1 MSDQGA
7 RVRLTTTLLLAGR
20 QWRRL
25 AQEVLAAEDIS
36 EARAAALLWVRR
48 LGGGVRQVTL
58 AHYVGIEVQS
68 IVRLLDNLS
77 SLGLLERR
85 DDPGDRRANA
95 IWLTAE
101 GERLADRIESALTE
115 LRIAVLGHLSD
126 DDVAATLRVFE
137 ALDRAAAD
145 LRDPPDGPRGE
156 TVP

>member
-1 MSDQGA
+1 MSDHGA
-7 RVRLTTTLLLAGR
+7 RVKLTTTLLLAGR

-145 LRDPPDGPRGE
+145 LRDPPDGSRGE

>member
-126 DDVAATLRVFE
+126 DDVAATLRVPCQPVSRRSE
-137 ALDRAAAD
+137 H
-145 LRDPPDGPRGE
+145 
-156 TVP
+156 

>member
-101 GERLADRIESALTE
+101 GERLADRLN
-115 LRIAVLGHLSD
+115 RLSRNSGSLSL
-126 DDVAATLRVFE
+126 AT
-137 ALDRAAAD
+137 
-145 LRDPPDGPRGE
+145 
-156 TVP
+156 